1 MVLNMLPN
9 NCSEKSS
16 PRMGHFPPVCFPALL
31 CQASPSAGG
40 TKRITGGGV
49 LMVDHEEEDLRTEYE
64 RQRAAHVAR
73 NREYMARLGVLSA
86 VAAVQPK
93 PKPNNNKMNQA
104 KVKVKV
110 EGEVER
116 RRSGR
121 LRGAKVEYTMEDLKD
136 DVEDGARKRRRREGG
151 ACRRQNDDDEAGER
165 RRREEEA
172 MRAWLAESREAMIS
186 RRVEPEDAGGWRAEA
201 VRRWGEGVA
210 AAEAGTGA
218 VCWETFVRTRLS
230 RPPPPSPHALL
241 QEFYAHDP
249 WRLLSCCVLMSRVS
263 SWETKHFCI
272 AEFFKAFPTPSDFSP
287 QGELRFALPP
297 EQD

>member
-1 MVLNMLPN
+1 
-9 NCSEKSS
+9 
-16 PRMGHFPPVCFPALL
+16 
-31 CQASPSAGG
+31 
-40 TKRITGGGV
+40 
-49 LMVDHEEEDLRTEYE
+49 MVDHEEEDLRTEYE

-93 PKPNNNKMNQA
+93 PKPNNKKRNQA

-110 EGEVER
+110 EVEVER

-151 ACRRQNDDDEAGER
+151 ACRRQNDDDDDEAGER

-272 AEFFKAFPTPSDFSP
+272 SEFFKAFPTPSDFSP
-287 QGELRFALPP
+287 QGERRFALPP

>member
-1 MVLNMLPN
+1 
-9 NCSEKSS
+9 
-16 PRMGHFPPVCFPALL
+16 
-31 CQASPSAGG
+31 
-40 TKRITGGGV
+40 
-49 LMVDHEEEDLRTEYE
+49 MVDHEEEDLRTEYE

-73 NREYMARLGVLSA
+73 NREYMARLGLLSA

-93 PKPNNNKMNQA
+93 PKPNNNKRNQS

-110 EGEVER
+110 EVER

-151 ACRRQNDDDEAGER
+151 ACRRQNDDDDDEAGER

-272 AEFFKAFPTPSDFSP
+272 SEFFKAFPTPSDFSP
-287 QGELRFALPP
+287 QGERRFALPP